1 MKLRGRDKAQP
12 VEAVAGTD
20 ADDERLA
27 GVLVAAR
34 LVEPY
39 QLDAARAARDIG
51 TVAEK
56 LVAAGT
62 VGEEAIARTLADH
75 YGCVL
80 LDFRDVEPAPDALAL
95 LSPEQARTLRALP
108 LAVDDEAVT
117 VAVLDPAPERIETVA
132 AVIGRQVVAAVATA
146 RDLDRALATAYRATR
161 DVSS

>member
-1 MKLRGRDKAQP
+1 MKIRARHKAQV
-12 VEAVAGTD
+12 VEAVPATD

-39 QLDAARAARDIG
+39 QLDAVRAAHDIG

-75 YGCVL
+75 YGCGL
-80 LDFRDVEPAPDALAL
+80 LNFRDVEPEPEALAL
-95 LSPEQARTLRALP
+95 LTPAQARTLRALP

-117 VAVLDPAPERIETVA
+117 VTVAVLDPA
-132 AVIGRQVVAAVATA
+132 
-146 RDLDRALATAYRATR
+146 
-161 DVSS
+161 